1 MRTLSS
7 VLVVLFAILTVF
19 GCRNKAERRPEQ
31 AARPKQTTE
40 QLEQVNKVL
49 AEKDQETIAQFL
61 KRRNMSMEQT
71 ATGLWYR
78 IIEHNPGSKKVTL
91 NKEVLYGY
99 HTRLLDGTL
108 CYSSDESGPRKVEM
122 ASAQIVPGVKE
133 ALLLLHE
140 GDSAQFI
147 LPPHLAY
154 GLVGDQKRVPARA
167 ILFYDIRVKQ
177 VTP

>member
-1 MRTLSS
+1 MIM
-7 VLVVLFAILTVF
+7 LFAAFAIA
-19 GCRNKAERRPEQ
+19 GCSNKAERKQGQSIRQ
-31 AARPKQTTE
+31 KQTTE

-49 AEKDQETIAQFL
+49 AEKDQETIGQFL

-78 IIEHNPGSKKVTL
+78 IIEHNPGSEKVTA
-91 NKEVLYGY
+91 NKQVLYGY

-108 CYSSDESGPRKVEM
+108 CYSSDESGPRKVDM

-177 VTP
+177 VAP